1 MDKVFEKTRELAMAI
16 MESDAYRTMHEAE
29 QAAMRNPMAASLMSD
44 YLEAK
49 GAVETVLQEN
59 DPDPAQLKAL
69 SEKMESCQEKLN
81 MLDEVIALS
90 QARSSILPCWKNA
103 HPTIF
108 SRYIFKKNAQDARFA
123 MFRPV
128 NSSLTSLITPRH
140 R

>member
-16 MESDAYRTMHEAE
+16 MESEAYRTMYEAE

-90 QARSSILPCWKNA
+90 QAREEFSGLISQVNQLLRFIITGQMDEGECSGSCSSCSGC
-103 HPTIF
+103 H
-108 SRYIFKKNAQDARFA
+108 
-123 MFRPV
+123 
-128 NSSLTSLITPRH
+128 
-140 R
+140 

>member
-81 MLDEVIALS
+81 MLDEVIARKS
-90 QARSSILPCWKNA
+90 TSFCASSSPARWTKANA
-103 HPTIF
+103 AALAVLAAAAI
-108 SRYIFKKNAQDARFA
+108 KARGEKRFVA
-123 MFRPV
+123 KGW
-128 NSSLTSLITPRH
+128 
-140 R
+140 

>member
-59 DPDPAQLKAL
+59 DPDGGIESAL
-69 SEKMESCQEKLN
+69 GN
-81 MLDEVIALS
+81 G
-90 QARSSILPCWKNA
+90 ILPRK
-103 HPTIF
+103 
-108 SRYIFKKNAQDARFA
+108 AQY
-123 MFRPV
+123 V
-128 NSSLTSLITPRH
+128 G
-140 R
+140 